1 MKKLQLEGMEVVVAG
16 GWGKC
21 AAGALGGYTLGA
33 LGGIEA
39 GGYIAGVLALANPVG
54 AMVGLAVA
62 GGVILGIGGAI
73 AACK

>member
-1 MKKLQLEGMEVVVAG
+1 MC
-16 GWGKC
+16 GWRVR
-21 AAGALGGYTLGA
+21 GYTLGA